1 MASIRV
7 PSRRTG
13 TGGGGCRAAVKY
25 VLLATAAA
33 WCGYFVAVA
42 RHSKDET
49 VALSALRRPG
59 PPADSTRRLR
69 EDYPPINSLAQ
80 ELEVTVMANSLT
92 QALEAAMEASRP
104 FPFERISLLH
114 HTMLLTGHPPLVS
127 RSDASVDGLPDF
139 TSFGL
144 PPTIPHP
151 QFMVVDPW
159 VGLDGS
165 SEQTTGNTRQITDN
179 PFRYVVK
186 NEDAVR
192 DVVVAMLASG
202 GHQRDASRAGVD
214 CRASPV
220 TSPFACIA
228 SLRTEVPQR
237 FESGAAGLKPRRAGE
252 VAHALQRAC
261 KHDGHA

>member
-1 MASIRV
+1 MAEPLAPASILWQLRKCDPSIPNMASIRV

-33 WCGYFVAVA
+33 WCGYFAAVA

-49 VALSALRRPG
+49 VDLSALRRPG
-59 PPADSTRRLR
+59 APADSTRRLR
-69 EDYPPINSLAQ
+69 ENYPLIHSLAQ

-92 QALEAAMEASRP
+92 QALTAAMEASRP

-186 NEDAVR
+186 NACVGGPPAGCFQGWRGLPRITCHLALCMHRIVANRGAPAV
-192 DVVVAMLASG
+192 
-202 GHQRDASRAGVD
+202 
-214 CRASPV
+214 
-220 TSPFACIA
+220 
-228 SLRTEVPQR
+228 
-237 FESGAAGLKPRRAGE
+237 
-252 VAHALQRAC
+252 
-261 KHDGHA
+261 